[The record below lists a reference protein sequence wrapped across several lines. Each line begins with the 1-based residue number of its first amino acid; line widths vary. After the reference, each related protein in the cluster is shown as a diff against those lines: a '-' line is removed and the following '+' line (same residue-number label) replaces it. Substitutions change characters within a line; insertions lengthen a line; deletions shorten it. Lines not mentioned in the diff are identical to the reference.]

1 MPIGFT
7 SRHRP
12 EFWLLALCALVAY
25 LLWPGKLSPYRKTL
39 DPAAVLV
46 QVRALNELVT
56 VKYSIQKVVG
66 LKEKRALLGEESIL
80 LLVEGRVLAGV
91 ALNEISAHDIVMPSR
106 EEARIRL
113 PTPRILENFLDEK
126 STKVWDRR
134 ITWWT
139 PWVAADPDLEHKA
152 RLEALE
158 QVRSAAVQMG
168 ILKDAQT
175 NAERDIRAILQAF
188 GISRVVFL
196 PT

>member
-25 LLWPGKLSPYRKTL
+25 LLWPGKVSLYRKTL

-91 ALNEISAHDIVMPSR
+91 ALNELSASDIVMPSR

-175 NAERDIRAILQAF
+175 NTERDIRAILQAF

>member
-1 MPIGFT
+1 M
-7 SRHRP
+7 
-12 EFWLLALCALVAY
+12 LLP
-25 LLWPGKLSPYRKTL
+25 LWPGKPSLHRTTL
-39 DPAAVLV
+39 DPGAILV

-66 LKEKRALLGEESIL
+66 LKEKRALGGEESIL

-91 ALNEISAHDIVMPSR
+91 ELNGFSAGDIVMPSR

-113 PTPRILENFLDEK
+113 PGPRILENFLDEK

-139 PWVAADPDLEHKA
+139 PWVATDPDLEHKA

-158 QVRSAAVQMG
+158 QVRAAAMQMG
-168 ILKDAQT
+168 ILKDAQR

-188 GISRVVFL
+188 GITKVVFL
-196 PT
+196 GT

>member
-12 EFWLLALCALVAY
+12 EFWLLALCALAVY
-25 LLWPGKLSPYRKTL
+25 LLWPGKLSLSRKTL

-66 LKEKRALLGEESIL
+66 LKEKRALVGEESIL

-91 ALNEISAHDIVMPSR
+91 ALNELSASDIVMPSR

-113 PTPRILENFLDEK
+113 PGPRILENFLDEK

-152 RLEALE
+152 RLEALD

>member
-1 MPIGFT
+1 LPIGFT

-12 EFWLLALCALVAY
+12 EFWLLALCALAMY
-25 LLWPGKLSPYRKTL
+25 LLWPGKLSLSRKTL

-46 QVRALNELVT
+46 QVRALNEL
-56 VKYSIQKVVG
+56 
-66 LKEKRALLGEESIL
+66 
-80 LLVEGRVLAGV
+80 
-91 ALNEISAHDIVMPSR
+91 SASDIVMPSR

-113 PTPRILENFLDEK
+113 PGPRILENFLDEK

-152 RLEALE
+152 RLEALD

>member
-12 EFWLLALCALVAY
+12 EFWLLALCALALY
-25 LLWPGKLSPYRKTL
+25 LLWPGKLSLSRKTL

-66 LKEKRALLGEESIL
+66 LKEKRALVGEESIL

-91 ALNEISAHDIVMPSR
+91 ALNELSASDIVMPSR

-113 PTPRILENFLDEK
+113 PGPRILENFLDEK

-152 RLEALE
+152 RLEALD

>member
-1 MPIGFT
+1 M
-7 SRHRP
+7 
-12 EFWLLALCALVAY
+12 Y
-25 LLWPGKLSPYRKTL
+25 LLWPGKLSLSRKTL

-66 LKEKRALLGEESIL
+66 LKKKRALVGEESIL

-91 ALNEISAHDIVMPSR
+91 ALNELSASDIVMPSR

-113 PTPRILENFLDEK
+113 PGPRILENFLDEK

-152 RLEALE
+152 RLEALD

>member
-91 ALNEISAHDIVMPSR
+91 ALNDLSASDIVMPSR